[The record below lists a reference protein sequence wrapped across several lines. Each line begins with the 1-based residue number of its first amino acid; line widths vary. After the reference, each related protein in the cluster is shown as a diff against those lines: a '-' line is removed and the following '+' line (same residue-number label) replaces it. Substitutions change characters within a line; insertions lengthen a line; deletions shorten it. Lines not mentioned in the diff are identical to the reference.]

1 MCDFEQQ
8 FLLNGFSAKHIRK
21 LNKILTRDEK
31 KSYTL
36 QYLIQ
41 EISECFWAGII
52 SMLNIL
58 FVVNYGIAKGHKES
72 LISYAIFL
80 IIGAIIVYFII
91 LMNLAWKAHLIV
103 K

>member
-1 MCDFEQQ
+1 M
-8 FLLNGFSAKHIRK
+8 R
-21 LNKILTRDEK
+21 K

-36 QYLIQ
+36 QHPIQ
-41 EISECFWAGII
+41 EISKRFWAGII
-52 SMLNIL
+52 PMLNIL
-58 FVVNYGIAKGHKES
+58 FVFIYGIAKGHKES

-80 IIGAIIVYFII
+80 IIGAIIVYFVI